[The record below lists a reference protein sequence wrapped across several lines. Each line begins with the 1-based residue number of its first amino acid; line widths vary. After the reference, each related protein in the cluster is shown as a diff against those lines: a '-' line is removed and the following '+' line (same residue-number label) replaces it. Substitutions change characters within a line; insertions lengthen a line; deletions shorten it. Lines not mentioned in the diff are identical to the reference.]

1 MKHLR
6 TFFIAILCAV
16 AGTANTAWAETVTY
30 TISGALEMHTGI
42 TTLTITASGSATGS
56 VSDSWDVA
64 GNIRNRSYDLPGG
77 ITIYFSTDKTITHS
91 HSH

>member
-1 MKHLR
+1 MKHLK
-6 TFFIAILCAV
+6 TFIIAILCAV

-56 VSDSWDVA
+56 AWTKESTNAWDEEW
-64 GNIRNRSYDLPGG
+64 
-77 ITIYFSTDKTITHS
+77 
-91 HSH
+91 